1 MSWERSIGL
10 LNKACINAF
19 AGRKVILYKHSTGEE
34 YQIKGIFDRNFS
46 SVDPDSGAI
55 IISNNPILSITEK
68 DLIKL
73 PDEGDSVSIG
83 GVNYRILEAQ
93 PDSEG
98 MSKLILREL

>member
-1 MSWERSIGL
+1 MNWESSLKL
-10 LNKACINAF
+10 LNKACINTF
-19 AGRKVILYKHSTGEE
+19 AGSRGIFYKHSTGEE
-34 YQIKGIFDRNFS
+34 YQIKGIFDRNFT

-55 IISNNPILSITEK
+55 IISNSPILSINES

-73 PDEGDSVSIG
+73 PDEGDTVKIDLK
-83 GVNYRILEAQ
+83 NYKIMEAQ